1 MEKLKS
7 GMTFHSFSNKSKGT
21 LSGSEEAGP
30 QQKEVLCHITC
41 DLSMEFVA
49 RVLNGRQKYKLTKN
63 S

>member
-21 LSGSEEAGP
+21 LSGNEEADP
-30 QQKEVLCHITC
+30 QQKVLCHITC
-41 DLSMEFVA
+41 DLSVEFVA
-49 RVLNGRQKYKLTKN
+49 RVLNGSQKYKLKKN